1 MANRLNN
8 CFLINAPAG
17 SGKTT
22 EIKSMVQRCII
33 DNPKD
38 NILCITYTNRAADEL
53 SKDVLSKNV
62 FIGTIHSF
70 LHSFLKPYF
79 AHQNILELY
88 FEIYGARISERI
100 DNKDQKD
107 SIAESNARY
116 IEKYGKLD
124 YDTVRKNIKVLSYNE
139 SPFSSLYYG
148 GLSHDDLISFS
159 KAVFNRYPVIGKR
172 ISSKYQFVF
181 IDEYQDTMSDVLK
194 IFFES
199 VHNTKTKLFLF
210 GDRMQ
215 QIYKNYDGS
224 FEESFE
230 LFDTTKALTTNY
242 RSTKSIVNILNRIYN
257 DPAFVQNISEKMRNT
272 GSDFDPRIIISHSI
286 QAEIENLRKTDPD
299 TLILYLFNKERFS
312 DIDAIHLYD
321 AFNSMEKYSF
331 GKAVSAVDVLTTRY
345 EDNPDALLKVLFCVV
360 DLLKLYKAQQY
371 GSIIQI
377 LKGNKSIF
385 SKDSWNIQTH
395 NDKETVFNSIKRVF
409 SIMESKDKTIADLI
423 RCFADAHLLNEAY
436 LRGIVDDD
444 DYKLAELVPVIE
456 VVHVADYLCNPRVS
470 TQHGVKGESHDSV
483 VFVAEDSS
491 GDPRVAMYRFF
502 EMWGQMQIS
511 AKMLNRFYYNF
522 AAEVG
527 NIQRSIG
534 IKASD
539 LKKDTYMANEEMIK
553 EKLHTVFEKFKD
565 DLYFKFIYGA
575 DYENYFAK
583 PGVTKAKDCLKDITA
598 FSILSAYRLFY
609 VGCSRA
615 RRNLTILLDSSKIK
629 GNIELQK
636 KRFEEIGFQVTSS
649 SMHKN
654 ID

>member
-1 MANRLNN
+1 MANELNN
-8 CFLINAPAG
+8 CYLINAPAG

-70 LHSFLKPYF
+70 LHFFLKPYF
-79 AHQNILELY
+79 AHQDILELY

-100 DNKDQKD
+100 ENKGQKD

-124 YDTVRKNIKVLSYNE
+124 YDTVRKNIKGLSYNE

-159 KAVFNRYPVIGKR
+159 KAVFNRYPVVGKR
-172 ISSKYQFVF
+172 ISSKYQFIF

-242 RSTKSIVNILNRIYN
+242 RSTKKIVDILNKIYN
-257 DPAFVQNISEKMRNT
+257 DPAFVQNISEKMRST
-272 GSDFDPRIIISHSI
+272 ESDFDPRIIISHSI
-286 QAEIENLRKTDPD
+286 QAEIDNLRKTDPD

-345 EDNPDALLKVLFCVV
+345 EDNPDALLKVVLCVV
-360 DLLKLYKAQQY
+360 ELLRLYKAQQY

-377 LKGNKSIF
+377 LKGNKSVF

-395 NDKETVFNSIKRVF
+395 NDKGMVFNSLKRVF
-409 SIMESKDKTIADLI
+409 NIMESEDKTIADLI
-423 RCFADAHLLNEAY
+423 SCLADAHLLNEAY
-436 LRGIVDDD
+436 LRGIVDDG

-456 VVHVADYLCNPRVS
+456 VIHIADYLCNPRVS

-502 EMWGQMQIS
+502 EMWGQIQIS
-511 AKMLNRFYYNF
+511 AKMLNRFYYDF

-539 LKKDTYMANEEMIK
+539 LKKDTYVANEEMIK
-553 EKLHTVFEKFKD
+553 EKIRTVFDRFKD
-565 DLYFKFIYGA
+565 DLYFQFIYGA
-575 DYENYFAK
+575 DYESYFSK
-583 PGVTKAKDCLKDITA
+583 PGVTKAKDCLKDNTA
-598 FSILSAYRLFY
+598 YSILSAYKLFY

-615 RRNLTILLDSSKIK
+615 RKNLTILLDSSKIH
-629 GNIELQK
+629 GNLELQK
-636 KRFEEIGFQVTSS
+636 KRFEEIGFQVINFP
-649 SMHKN
+649 MH
-654 ID
+654 

>member
-1 MANRLNN
+1 VANELNN
-8 CFLINAPAG
+8 CYLINAPAG

-70 LHSFLKPYF
+70 LHSFLKTYF

-100 DNKDQKD
+100 ENKGQKD

-159 KAVFNRYPVIGKR
+159 KAVFNRYPVVGKR
-172 ISSKYQFVF
+172 ISSKYQFIF

-230 LFDTTKALTTNY
+230 LFDTTKALTTNH
-242 RSTKSIVNILNRIYN
+242 RSTKNIVDILNKIYN
-257 DPAFVQNISEKMRNT
+257 DPAFVQNISEKMRST
-272 GSDFDPRIIISHSI
+272 ESDFDPRIIISHSI
-286 QAEIENLRKTDPD
+286 QAEIENLRKADPD

-360 DLLKLYKAQQY
+360 ELLKLYKAQQY

-395 NDKETVFNSIKRVF
+395 NDKETVFNSLKRVF
-409 SIMESKDKTIADLI
+409 DIMESGDKTIADLI
-423 RCFADAHLLNEAY
+423 SRLADAHLLNEAY
-436 LRGIVDDD
+436 LSGIVDDD

-502 EMWGQMQIS
+502 EMWGQIQIS
-511 AKMLNRFYYNF
+511 AKMLNRFYYDF

-527 NIQRSIG
+527 NVQRSIG

-539 LKKDTYMANEEMIK
+539 LKKDTYAADEEMIK
-553 EKLHTVFEKFKD
+553 EKIHTVFDRFKD
-565 DLYFKFIYGA
+565 DLYFQFIYGA
-575 DYENYFAK
+575 DYESYFSK
-583 PGVTKAKDCLKDITA
+583 PGVTKAKDCLKDNTA
-598 FSILSAYRLFY
+598 YSILSAYKLFY

-615 RRNLTILLDSSKIK
+615 RKNLTILLDSSKIQ
-629 GNIELQK
+629 GNLELQK
-636 KRFEEIGFQVTSS
+636 KRFEEIGFQVISS
-649 SMHKN
+649 PTL
-654 ID
+654 

>member
-1 MANRLNN
+1 MFN
-8 CFLINAPAG
+8 
-17 SGKTT
+17 
-22 EIKSMVQRCII
+22 KS
-33 DNPKD
+33 
-38 NILCITYTNRAADEL
+38 
-53 SKDVLSKNV
+53 
-62 FIGTIHSF
+62 
-70 LHSFLKPYF
+70 
-79 AHQNILELY
+79 
-88 FEIYGARISERI
+88 
-100 DNKDQKD
+100 QKE

-124 YDTVRKNIKVLSYNE
+124 YDMVRNNIKVLSYNE

-148 GLSHDDLISFS
+148 GLSHDDLIGFS
-159 KAVFNRYPVIGKR
+159 KAIFNRYPVIKKR
-172 ISSKYQFVF
+172 MTSKYQFIF

-257 DPAFVQNISEKMRNT
+257 DPAFVQNISEKMRST
-272 GSDFDPRIIISHSI
+272 DSDFDPRIIISHSI

-331 GKAVSAVDVLTTRY
+331 GKAV
-345 EDNPDALLKVLFCVV
+345 
-360 DLLKLYKAQQY
+360 
-371 GSIIQI
+371 
-377 LKGNKSIF
+377 
-385 SKDSWNIQTH
+385 
-395 NDKETVFNSIKRVF
+395 
-409 SIMESKDKTIADLI
+409 ADLI
-423 RCFADAHLLNEAY
+423 RGLSNVHLLNEAY
-436 LRGIVDDD
+436 LSGIIDDD
-444 DYKLAELVPVIE
+444 DYKLAELVPVVE

-491 GDPRVAMYRFF
+491 NNPCVAMYRFF
-502 EMWGQMQIS
+502 EMWGQIPIS
-511 AKMLNRFYYNF
+511 AKTLNQFYYDF
-522 AAEVG
+522 AAEVD

-534 IKASD
+534 IKVSD
-539 LKKDTYMANEEMIK
+539 LKKDTYAANEEMIK
-553 EKLHTVFEKFKD
+553 EKIHTVFDRFKD
-565 DLYFKFIYGA
+565 NPYFQFIYGA
-575 DYENYFAK
+575 DYESYFSK
-583 PGVTKAKDCLKDITA
+583 PGVTKARDCLKGNTA
-598 FSILSAYRLFY
+598 YSILSAYKLFY

-629 GNIELQK
+629 GNLEPQK
-636 KRFEEIGFQVTSS
+636 KRFEEIGFQVVSS
-649 SMHKN
+649 PIH
-654 ID
+654 

>member
-8 CFLINAPAG
+8 FFLINAPAG

-100 DNKDQKD
+100 DNKGQKD
-107 SIAESNARY
+107 SITESNARY

-124 YDTVRKNIKVLSYNE
+124 YDTVKKNIKVLSYNE

-148 GLSHDDLISFS
+148 GLSHDDLISFF

-172 ISSKYQFVF
+172 ISSKHQFVF

-257 DPAFVQNISEKMRNT
+257 DPAFVQNISEKMRST
-272 GSDFDPRIIISHSI
+272 DSDFDPRIIISHSI

-385 SKDSWNIQTH
+385 SKESWNIQTH
-395 NDKETVFNSIKRVF
+395 IDKETVFNSLKRVF
-409 SIMESKDKTIADLI
+409 NIIESKDKTIADLI
-423 RCFADAHLLNEAY
+423 ICLADAHLLNEAY
-436 LRGIVDDD
+436 LSGIVDDD

-502 EMWGQMQIS
+502 EMWGQIQIS
-511 AKMLNRFYYNF
+511 AKMLNRFYYDF

-534 IKASD
+534 IKVSD
-539 LKKDTYMANEEMIK
+539 LKKDTYAANEEMIK
-553 EKLHTVFEKFKD
+553 AKLHTVFDRFKD
-565 DLYFKFIYGA
+565 DSYFQFIYGA
-575 DYENYFAK
+575 DYESYFSK
-583 PGVTKAKDCLKDITA
+583 PGVTKVKDCLKDNA
-598 FSILSAYRLFY
+598 VYGILSAYKLFY

-615 RRNLTILLDSSKIK
+615 RKNLTILLDSSKIQ
-629 GNIELQK
+629 GNFELQK
-636 KRFEEIGFQVTSS
+636 KRFEEMGFQVISS
-649 SMHKN
+649 SIH
-654 ID
+654 

>member
-1 MANRLNN
+1 MANKLNN
-8 CFLINAPAG
+8 CYLINAPAG

-22 EIKSMVQRCII
+22 EIKSIVQRCII

-53 SKDVLSKNV
+53 SKGILSKNV

-70 LHSFLKPYF
+70 LHFFLKPYF
-79 AHQNILELY
+79 AHQDILELY
-88 FEIYGARISERI
+88 FEIYGAQISERI
-100 DNKDQKD
+100 DNKSQKE

-124 YDTVRKNIKVLSYNE
+124 YDMVRNNIKVLSYNE

-148 GLSHDDLISFS
+148 GLSHDDLIGFS
-159 KAVFNRYPVIGKR
+159 KAIFNRYPVIKKR
-172 ISSKYQFVF
+172 MTSKYQFIF

-257 DPAFVQNISEKMRNT
+257 DPAFVQNISEKMRST
-272 GSDFDPRIIISHSI
+272 DSDFDPRIIITHSI
-286 QAEIENLRKTDPD
+286 Q
-299 TLILYLFNKERFS
+299 ERFS
-312 DIDAIHLYD
+312 DIDAINLYN
-321 AFNSMEKYSF
+321 AFDKMEKYSF
-331 GKAVSAVDVLTTRY
+331 GKAVSAVDVLTTHY
-345 EDNPDALLKVLFCVV
+345 EDNPDSLLKVLFCIVE
-360 DLLKLYKAQQY
+360 LLRLYTAQQY

-377 LKGNKSIF
+377 LKGNKSVF
-385 SKDSWNIQTH
+385 SKDSWNIKTH
-395 NDKETVFNSIKRVF
+395 NDKETVFNSIKQVF
-409 SIMESKDKTIADLI
+409 NIIESEKTKGEIFVSPD
-423 RCFADAHLLNEAY
+423 LLNEAY
-436 LRGIVDDD
+436 LSGIVDDD
-444 DYKLAELVPVIE
+444 DYKLAELVPVVE

-491 GDPRVAMYRFF
+491 NNPCVAMYRFF
-502 EMWGQMQIS
+502 EMWGQIQIS
-511 AKMLNRFYYNF
+511 AKTLNQFYYNF
-522 AAEVG
+522 AAEVD
-527 NIQRSIG
+527 NIQQSIG
-534 IKASD
+534 IKGSV
-539 LKKDTYMANEEMIK
+539 LKKGTYIANEEMIK
-553 EKLHTVFEKFKD
+553 AKLHTVFDRFKD
-565 DLYFKFIYGA
+565 DPYFQFIYGA
-575 DYENYFAK
+575 DYESYFSK
-583 PGVTKAKDCLKDITA
+583 PGVTKARDCLKGNTA
-598 FSILSAYRLFY
+598 YSILSAYKLFY

-629 GNIELQK
+629 GNLEPQK
-636 KRFEEIGFQVTSS
+636 KRFEEIGFQVVSS
-649 SMHKN
+649 PIH
-654 ID
+654 

>member
-100 DNKDQKD
+100 ENKGQKD

-172 ISSKYQFVF
+172 ISRKYQFVF

-242 RSTKSIVNILNRIYN
+242 RSTKSIVNILNKIYN
-257 DPAFVQNISEKMRNT
+257 DPAFVQNISEKMRST
-272 GSDFDPRIIISHSI
+272 ESDFDPRIIISHSI
-286 QAEIENLRKTDPD
+286 QAEIENLRKADPD

-345 EDNPDALLKVLFCVV
+345 ADNPDALLKVLFCVV
-360 DLLKLYKAQQY
+360 ELLKLYKAQQY

-395 NDKETVFNSIKRVF
+395 NDKETVFNSLKRVF
-409 SIMESKDKTIADLI
+409 DIMESGDKTIADLI
-423 RCFADAHLLNEAY
+423 SRLADAHLLNEAY
-436 LRGIVDDD
+436 LSGIVDDD

-502 EMWGQMQIS
+502 EMWGQIQIS
-511 AKMLNRFYYNF
+511 AKMLNRFYYDF

-527 NIQRSIG
+527 NVQRSIG

-539 LKKDTYMANEEMIK
+539 LKKDTYAADEEMIK
-553 EKLHTVFEKFKD
+553 EKIHTVFDRFKD
-565 DLYFKFIYGA
+565 DLYFQFIYGA
-575 DYENYFAK
+575 DYESYFSK
-583 PGVTKAKDCLKDITA
+583 PGVTKAKDCLKDNTA
-598 FSILSAYRLFY
+598 YSILSAYKLFY

-629 GNIELQK
+629 GNLELQK
-636 KRFEEIGFQVTSS
+636 KRFEEIGFQVINS
-649 SMHKN
+649 SMH
-654 ID
+654 

>member
-1 MANRLNN
+1 MANELNN
-8 CFLINAPAG
+8 CYLINAPAG

-70 LHSFLKPYF
+70 LHSFLKTYF

-100 DNKDQKD
+100 ENKGQKD

-159 KAVFNRYPVIGKR
+159 KAVFNRYPVVGKR
-172 ISSKYQFVF
+172 ISSKYQFIF

-242 RSTKSIVNILNRIYN
+242 RSTKNIVDILNKIYN
-257 DPAFVQNISEKMRNT
+257 DPAFVQNISEKMRST
-272 GSDFDPRIIISHSI
+272 ESDFDPRIIISHSI
-286 QAEIENLRKTDPD
+286 QAEIENLRKADPD

-360 DLLKLYKAQQY
+360 ELLKLYKAQQY

-395 NDKETVFNSIKRVF
+395 NDKETVFNSLKRVF
-409 SIMESKDKTIADLI
+409 DIMESGDKTIADLI
-423 RCFADAHLLNEAY
+423 SRLANAHLLNEAY
-436 LRGIVDDD
+436 LSGIVDDD

-502 EMWGQMQIS
+502 EMWGQIQIS
-511 AKMLNRFYYNF
+511 AKMLNRFYYDF

-527 NIQRSIG
+527 NVQRSIG

-539 LKKDTYMANEEMIK
+539 LKKDTYAADEEMIK
-553 EKLHTVFEKFKD
+553 EKIHTVFDRFKD
-565 DLYFKFIYGA
+565 DLYFQFIYGA
-575 DYENYFAK
+575 DYESYFSK
-583 PGVTKAKDCLKDITA
+583 PGVTKAKDCLKDNTA
-598 FSILSAYRLFY
+598 YSILSAYKLFY

-629 GNIELQK
+629 GNLELQK
-636 KRFEEIGFQVTSS
+636 KRFEEIGFQVINS
-649 SMHKN
+649 SMH
-654 ID
+654 

>member
-79 AHQNILELY
+79 AHQNILKLY

-100 DNKDQKD
+100 DNKGQKN
-107 SIAESNARY
+107 SITESNARY

-172 ISSKYQFVF
+172 ISRKYQFVF

-242 RSTKSIVNILNRIYN
+242 RSTKNIVDILNKIYN
-257 DPAFVQNISEKMRNT
+257 DPAFVQNISEKMRST
-272 GSDFDPRIIISHSI
+272 DSDFDPRIIISHSI

-360 DLLKLYKAQQY
+360 VFLKLYKAQQY

-377 LKGNKSIF
+377 LKRNKSIF
-385 SKDSWNIQTH
+385 SKESWNIQTH
-395 NDKETVFNSIKRVF
+395 NDKETFFNSLKRVF
-409 SIMESKDKTIADLI
+409 NIMESKDKTIVDLI
-423 RCFADAHLLNEAY
+423 ICLEDAHLLNEAY
-436 LRGIVDDD
+436 LSGIVDDD

-502 EMWGQMQIS
+502 EMWGQIQIS
-511 AKMLNRFYYNF
+511 AKMLNRFYYDF
-522 AAEVG
+522 AAEVS

-539 LKKDTYMANEEMIK
+539 LKKDTYAANEEMIK
-553 EKLHTVFEKFKD
+553 EKIHTVFDRFKD
-565 DLYFKFIYGA
+565 DLYFQFIYGA
-575 DYENYFAK
+575 DYESYFSK
-583 PGVTKAKDCLKDITA
+583 PGVTKAKDCLKDNTA
-598 FSILSAYRLFY
+598 YSILSAYKLFY

-629 GNIELQK
+629 GNLELQK
-636 KRFEEIGFQVTSS
+636 KRFEEIGFQVINS
-649 SMHKN
+649 SMH
-654 ID
+654 

>member
-1 MANRLNN
+1 MAERLNN
-8 CFLINAPAG
+8 CFLINSPAG

-100 DNKDQKD
+100 DNKGQKD

-148 GLSHDDLISFS
+148 GLSHDDLIGFS
-159 KAVFNRYPVIGKR
+159 KAVFDRYPVIGKR
-172 ISSKYQFVF
+172 IPSKYQFVF
-181 IDEYQDTMSDVLK
+181 IDEYQDTMSDVLR
-194 IFFES
+194 IFFDS
-199 VHNTKTKLFLF
+199 IHNTKTKLFLF

-215 QIYKNYDGS
+215 QIYNNYDGS

-242 RSTKSIVNILNRIYN
+242 RSTKSIVDILNKIYN
-257 DPAFVQNISEKMRNT
+257 DPEYVQNISEKMRST
-272 GSDFDPRIIISHSI
+272 ESDFDPRIIICHSI

-312 DIDAIHLYD
+312 DIAAIRLYN

-331 GKAVSAVDVLTTRY
+331 GKAVSAVDILTTRY
-345 EDNPDALLKVLFCVV
+345 EDNPDALIKVLFCVIE
-360 DLLKLYKAQQY
+360 LSRLYKAQQY

-385 SKDSWNIQTH
+385 SKVGWNIQTH
-395 NDKETVFNSIKRVF
+395 NDKETVFNNIKRVF
-409 SIMESKDKTIADLI
+409 NIMESEDKTIADLI
-423 RCFADAHLLNEAY
+423 SCLADAHLLNEAY
-436 LRGIVDDD
+436 LSGIVDDD
-444 DYKLAELVPVIE
+444 DYKLAETVPVIE
-456 VVHVADYLCNPRVS
+456 VIHVADYLCNPRVS
-470 TQHGVKGESHDSV
+470 TQHGVKGESHNSV

-502 EMWGQMQIS
+502 EMWGKIQIS
-511 AKMLNRFYYNF
+511 AKMLNRFYYDF
-522 AAEVG
+522 AGEVG

-539 LKKDTYMANEEMIK
+539 FKKDNYAANEKMIK
-553 EKLHTVFEKFKD
+553 EKIRTVFERFKD
-565 DLYFKFIYGA
+565 DLCFQFIYGA
-575 DYENYFAK
+575 DYESYFSK
-583 PGVTKAKDCLKDITA
+583 PGVTKAKDCLKENTA
-598 FSILSAYRLFY
+598 YSILSAYKLFY

-615 RRNLTILLDSSKIK
+615 RKNLTILLDSSKIQ
-629 GNIELQK
+629 GSFELQK
-636 KRFEEIGFQVTSS
+636 KRFEEIGFQVISS
-649 SMHKN
+649 PIH
-654 ID
+654 

>member
-100 DNKDQKD
+100 DNKGQKD
-107 SIAESNARY
+107 SITESNARY
-116 IEKYGKLD
+116 IEKYRKLD

-159 KAVFNRYPVIGKR
+159 KAIFNRYPVIGKR

-242 RSTKSIVNILNRIYN
+242 RSAKNIVDILNNIYN
-257 DPAFVQNISEKMRNT
+257 DPALVQNSSEKMRIAK
-272 GSDFDPRIIISHSI
+272 SDFDPRIIISHSI
-286 QAEIENLRKTDPD
+286 QAEIESLRKSDPG
-299 TLILYLFNKERFS
+299 TLILYLFNRERFS
-312 DIDAIHLYD
+312 DIDAINLYN
-321 AFNSMEKYSF
+321 AFDKMEKYSF
-331 GKAVSAVDVLTTRY
+331 GKAVSAVDVLTTHY
-345 EDNPDALLKVLFCVV
+345 EDNPDALLKVLFCVAE
-360 DLLKLYKAQQY
+360 LLRLYKAQQY

-377 LKGNKSIF
+377 LKGNKSVF
-385 SKDSWNIQTH
+385 SKDSWDIKTH
-395 NDKETVFNSIKRVF
+395 NDKQTVFNSIKRVF
-409 SIMESKDKTIADLI
+409 NIAESENKTIADLI
-423 RCFADAHLLNEAY
+423 RCLADAHLLNEAY
-436 LRGIVDDD
+436 LSGIVDDA
-444 DYKLAELVPVIE
+444 DYKLAELVPIIE
-456 VVHVADYLCNPRVS
+456 VVRVADYLCNPKVS

-483 VFVAEDSS
+483 VFAAEDSS
-491 GDPRVAMYRFF
+491 SNPCVAMYRFF
-502 EMWGQMQIS
+502 EMWGQIPIS
-511 AKMLNRFYYNF
+511 AKTLNQFYYDF
-522 AAEVG
+522 AAEVD

-534 IKASD
+534 IKVSD
-539 LKKDTYMANEEMIK
+539 LKKDTYAANEEMIK
-553 EKLHTVFEKFKD
+553 EKIHTVFDRFKD
-565 DLYFKFIYGA
+565 NPYFQFIYGA
-575 DYENYFAK
+575 DYESYFSK
-583 PGVTKAKDCLKDITA
+583 PGVTKARDCLKGNTA
-598 FSILSAYRLFY
+598 YSILSAYKLFY

-629 GNIELQK
+629 GNLEPQK
-636 KRFEEIGFQVTSS
+636 KRFEEIGFQVVSS
-649 SMHKN
+649 PIH
-654 ID
+654 

>member
-1 MANRLNN
+1 MASKLNN
-8 CFLINAPAG
+8 CYLINAPAG

-53 SKDVLSKNV
+53 SKGVFSKNV

-70 LHSFLKPYF
+70 LHFFLKPYF
-79 AHQNILELY
+79 VHQNILGLY
-88 FEIYGARISERI
+88 FEIYGAKISERI
-100 DNKDQKD
+100 DNKGQKE

-116 IEKYGKLD
+116 VEKYGKLD
-124 YDTVRKNIKVLSYNE
+124 YDMVRNSIKVLSYNE

-159 KAVFNRYPVIGKR
+159 KAIFNRYPVIKKR
-172 ISSKYQFVF
+172 MTSKYQFIF

-199 VHNTKTKLFLF
+199 VYNTKTKLFLF

-224 FEESFE
+224 FEENFE

-242 RSTKSIVNILNRIYN
+242 RSAKNIVDILNNIYN
-257 DPAFVQNISEKMRNT
+257 DPALVQNSSEKMRSAK
-272 GSDFDPRIIISHSI
+272 SDFDPRIIISHSI
-286 QAEIENLRKTDPD
+286 QAEIESLRKADPD

-331 GKAVSAVDVLTTRY
+331 GKAVSAVDVLTARY
-345 EDNPDALLKVLFCVV
+345 EDNPDALLKLLFCIAE
-360 DLLKLYKAQQY
+360 LSRLYNEQKY

-395 NDKETVFNSIKRVF
+395 NDKKKVFKSIKQVF
-409 SIMESKDKTIADLI
+409 EMLGSEDKTIADLI
-423 RCFADAHLLNEAY
+423 SCLADAHLLNEAY
-436 LRGIVDDD
+436 LGGIVDDD
-444 DYKLAELVPVIE
+444 DYKLAELVPVTE
-456 VVHVADYLCNPRVS
+456 VVHVADYLCNPKVS

-491 GDPRVAMYRFF
+491 GNPCVAMYRFF
-502 EMWGQMQIS
+502 EMWGQIQIS
-511 AKMLNRFYYNF
+511 AKTLNQFYYDF
-522 AAEVG
+522 AAEVD

-534 IKASD
+534 INGSG
-539 LKKDTYMANEEMIK
+539 LKKGTYMANEEMIK
-553 EKLHTVFEKFKD
+553 AKLHTVFDRFKD
-565 DLYFKFIYGA
+565 DPYFQFIYGA
-575 DYENYFAK
+575 DYESYFSK
-583 PGVTKAKDCLKDITA
+583 PGVAKARDCLKDNA
-598 FSILSAYRLFY
+598 VYGVLSAYKLFY

-629 GNIELQK
+629 GNLELQN
-636 KRFEEIGFQVTSS
+636 KRFEEIGFQVISS
-649 SMHKN
+649 PMH
-654 ID
+654 

>member
-100 DNKDQKD
+100 DNKGQKD
-107 SIAESNARY
+107 SITESNARY

-172 ISSKYQFVF
+172 ISRKYQFVF

-230 LFDTTKALTTNY
+230 LFDTTKAFTTNY
-242 RSTKSIVNILNRIYN
+242 RSTKSIVNILNKIYN
-257 DPAFVQNISEKMRNT
+257 DPAFVQNISEKMRST
-272 GSDFDPRIIISHSI
+272 ESDFDPRIIISHSI
-286 QAEIENLRKTDPD
+286 QAEIENLRKADPD

-360 DLLKLYKAQQY
+360 ELLKLYKAQQY

-395 NDKETVFNSIKRVF
+395 NDKETVFNSLKRVF
-409 SIMESKDKTIADLI
+409 DSMESGDKTIADLI
-423 RCFADAHLLNEAY
+423 SRLADAHLLNEAY
-436 LRGIVDDD
+436 LSGIVDDD
-444 DYKLAELVPVIE
+444 DYKIAELVPVIE

-502 EMWGQMQIS
+502 EMWGQIQIS
-511 AKMLNRFYYNF
+511 AKMLNRFYYDF

-527 NIQRSIG
+527 NVQRSIG

-539 LKKDTYMANEEMIK
+539 LKKDTYVADEEMIK
-553 EKLHTVFEKFKD
+553 EKIHTVFDRFKD
-565 DLYFKFIYGA
+565 DLYFQFIYGA
-575 DYENYFAK
+575 DYESYFSK
-583 PGVTKAKDCLKDITA
+583 PGVTKAKDCLKDNTA
-598 FSILSAYRLFY
+598 YSILSAYKLFY

-629 GNIELQK
+629 GNLELQK
-636 KRFEEIGFQVTSS
+636 KRFEEIGFQVINS
-649 SMHKN
+649 SMH
-654 ID
+654 

>member
-100 DNKDQKD
+100 DNKGQKD
-107 SIAESNARY
+107 SITESNARY

-172 ISSKYQFVF
+172 ISRKYQFVF

-242 RSTKSIVNILNRIYN
+242 RSTKSIVNILNKIYN
-257 DPAFVQNISEKMRNT
+257 DPAFVQNISEKMRST
-272 GSDFDPRIIISHSI
+272 ESDFDPRIIISHSI
-286 QAEIENLRKTDPD
+286 QAEIENLRKADPD

-345 EDNPDALLKVLFCVV
+345 ADNPDALLKVLFCVV
-360 DLLKLYKAQQY
+360 ELLKLYKAQQY

-395 NDKETVFNSIKRVF
+395 NDKETVFNSLKRVF
-409 SIMESKDKTIADLI
+409 DIMESGDKTIADLI
-423 RCFADAHLLNEAY
+423 SRLADAHLLNEAY
-436 LRGIVDDD
+436 LSGIVDDD

-502 EMWGQMQIS
+502 EMWGQIQIS
-511 AKMLNRFYYNF
+511 AKMLNRFYYDF

-527 NIQRSIG
+527 NVQRSIG

-539 LKKDTYMANEEMIK
+539 LKKDTYAADEEMIK
-553 EKLHTVFEKFKD
+553 EKIHTVFDRFKD
-565 DLYFKFIYGA
+565 DLYFQFIYGA
-575 DYENYFAK
+575 DYESYFSK
-583 PGVTKAKDCLKDITA
+583 PGVTKAKDCLKDNTA
-598 FSILSAYRLFY
+598 YSILSAYKLFY

-629 GNIELQK
+629 GNLELQK
-636 KRFEEIGFQVTSS
+636 KRFEEIGFQVINS
-649 SMHKN
+649 SMH
-654 ID
+654 

>member
-100 DNKDQKD
+100 DNKGQKD
-107 SIAESNARY
+107 SITESNARY

-139 SPFSSLYYG
+139 SPVSFLYYG

-172 ISSKYQFVF
+172 ISRKYQFVF

-242 RSTKSIVNILNRIYN
+242 RSTKSIVNILNKIYN
-257 DPAFVQNISEKMRNT
+257 DPAFVQNISEKMRST
-272 GSDFDPRIIISHSI
+272 ESDFDPRIIISHSI
-286 QAEIENLRKTDPD
+286 QAEIENLRKADPD

-331 GKAVSAVDVLTTRY
+331 GKAVSAVDILTTRY

-360 DLLKLYKAQQY
+360 ELLKLYKAQQY

-395 NDKETVFNSIKRVF
+395 NDKETVFNSLKRVF
-409 SIMESKDKTIADLI
+409 DIMESGDKTIADLI
-423 RCFADAHLLNEAY
+423 SRLADAHLLNEAY
-436 LRGIVDDD
+436 LSGIVDDD

-502 EMWGQMQIS
+502 EMWGQIQIS
-511 AKMLNRFYYNF
+511 AKMLNRFYYDF

-527 NIQRSIG
+527 NVQRSIG

-539 LKKDTYMANEEMIK
+539 LKKDTYAADEEMIK
-553 EKLHTVFEKFKD
+553 EKIHTVFDRFKD
-565 DLYFKFIYGA
+565 DLYFQFIYGA
-575 DYENYFAK
+575 DYESYFSK
-583 PGVTKAKDCLKDITA
+583 PGVTKAKDCLKDNTA
-598 FSILSAYRLFY
+598 YSILSAYKLFY

-629 GNIELQK
+629 GNLELQK
-636 KRFEEIGFQVTSS
+636 KRFEEIGFQVINS
-649 SMHKN
+649 SMH
-654 ID
+654 

>member
-1 MANRLNN
+1 MANKLNN
-8 CFLINAPAG
+8 CYLINAPAG

-53 SKDVLSKNV
+53 SKGILSKNV

-70 LHSFLKPYF
+70 LHFFLKPYF
-79 AHQNILELY
+79 AHQDILELY
-88 FEIYGARISERI
+88 FEIYGTQISERI
-100 DNKDQKD
+100 ENKGQKE

-116 IEKYGKLD
+116 IERYGKLD
-124 YDTVRKNIKVLSYNE
+124 YDMVRNTIKVLSYNE

-159 KAVFNRYPVIGKR
+159 KAIFDRYPVIKKR
-172 ISSKYQFVF
+172 MTSKYQFIF

-224 FEESFE
+224 FEENFE

-242 RSTKSIVNILNRIYN
+242 RSAKSIVDILNKIYN
-257 DPAFVQNISEKMRNT
+257 DPALVQNSSEKMRSVKS
-272 GSDFDPRIIISHSI
+272 GFDPRIIISHSI
-286 QAEIENLRKTDPD
+286 QAEIESLRKSDPD
-299 TLILYLFNKERFS
+299 TLILYLFNRERFS
-312 DIDAIHLYD
+312 DIDAINLYN
-321 AFNSMEKYSF
+321 AFDKMEKYSF
-331 GKAVSAVDVLTTRY
+331 GKAVSAVDVLTTHY

-360 DLLKLYKAQQY
+360 ELLRLYKAQQY
-371 GSIIQI
+371 GSVIQI
-377 LKGNKSIF
+377 LKGNKSVF
-385 SKDSWNIQTH
+385 SKDSWNIKTH
-395 NDKETVFNSIKRVF
+395 NDKETVFNSIKQVF
-409 SIMESKDKTIADLI
+409 NIAESETKTIADLI
-423 RCFADAHLLNEAY
+423 RGLANVHLLNETY

-444 DYKLAELVPVIE
+444 DYKLAELVPVVE
-456 VVHVADYLCNPRVS
+456 VVHVVDYLCNPKVS

-491 GDPRVAMYRFF
+491 SNPCVAMYRFF
-502 EMWGQMQIS
+502 EMWEQIPIS
-511 AKMLNRFYYNF
+511 AKTLNQFYYEF
-522 AAEVG
+522 AAEVD

-534 IKASD
+534 TKGSE
-539 LKKDTYMANEEMIK
+539 LKKDTYTTNKEMINK
-553 EKLHTVFEKFKD
+553 KLNTVFDRFKD
-565 DLYFKFIYGA
+565 DPYFQFIYGA
-575 DYENYFAK
+575 AYKSYFSK
-583 PGVTKAKDCLKDITA
+583 PGVTKAKDCLKDNA
-598 FSILSAYRLFY
+598 VYGILSAYKLFY

-629 GNIELQK
+629 GNLELQK
-636 KRFEEIGFQVTSS
+636 KRFEEIGFQVISS
-649 SMHKN
+649 PIH
-654 ID
+654 

>member
-1 MANRLNN
+1 M
-8 CFLINAPAG
+8 
-17 SGKTT
+17 
-22 EIKSMVQRCII
+22 
-33 DNPKD
+33 
-38 NILCITYTNRAADEL
+38 
-53 SKDVLSKNV
+53 
-62 FIGTIHSF
+62 
-70 LHSFLKPYF
+70 
-79 AHQNILELY
+79 
-88 FEIYGARISERI
+88 
-100 DNKDQKD
+100 
-107 SIAESNARY
+107 
-116 IEKYGKLD
+116 
-124 YDTVRKNIKVLSYNE
+124 
-139 SPFSSLYYG
+139 YYG
-148 GLSHDDLISFS
+148 GLSHDDLISFF

-257 DPAFVQNISEKMRNT
+257 DPAFVQNISEKMRST
-272 GSDFDPRIIISHSI
+272 DSDFDPRIIISHSI

-385 SKDSWNIQTH
+385 SKESWNIQTH
-395 NDKETVFNSIKRVF
+395 NDKETVFNSLKRVF
-409 SIMESKDKTIADLI
+409 NIMESKDKTIADLI
-423 RCFADAHLLNEAY
+423 ICLADAHLLNEAY
-436 LRGIVDDD
+436 LSGIVDDD
-444 DYKLAELVPVIE
+444 DYKLAELVLVIE

-502 EMWGQMQIS
+502 EMWGQIQIS
-511 AKMLNRFYYNF
+511 AKMLNRFYYDF

-534 IKASD
+534 IKVSD
-539 LKKDTYMANEEMIK
+539 LKKDTYAANEEMIK
-553 EKLHTVFEKFKD
+553 EKIHTVFDRFKD
-565 DLYFKFIYGA
+565 DLYFQFIYGA
-575 DYENYFAK
+575 DYESYFSK
-583 PGVTKAKDCLKDITA
+583 PGVTKAKDCLRSNTA
-598 FSILSAYRLFY
+598 YSILSAYKLFY

-629 GNIELQK
+629 GNLECQK
-636 KRFEEIGFQVTSS
+636 NRFEEIGFQVISS
-649 SMHKN
+649 PMY
-654 ID
+654 

>member
-1 MANRLNN
+1 
-8 CFLINAPAG
+8 
-17 SGKTT
+17 
-22 EIKSMVQRCII
+22 MVQRCII

-100 DNKDQKD
+100 DNKGQKD
-107 SIAESNARY
+107 SITESNARY

-172 ISSKYQFVF
+172 ISRKYQFVF

-242 RSTKSIVNILNRIYN
+242 RSTKSIVNILNKIYN
-257 DPAFVQNISEKMRNT
+257 DPAFVQNISEKMRST
-272 GSDFDPRIIISHSI
+272 ESDFDPRIIISHSI
-286 QAEIENLRKTDPD
+286 QAEIENLRKADPD

-345 EDNPDALLKVLFCVV
+345 ADNPDALLKVLFCVV
-360 DLLKLYKAQQY
+360 ELLKLYKAQQY

-395 NDKETVFNSIKRVF
+395 NDKETVFNSLKRVF
-409 SIMESKDKTIADLI
+409 DIMESGDKTIADLI
-423 RCFADAHLLNEAY
+423 SRLADAHLLNEAY
-436 LRGIVDDD
+436 LSGIVDDD

-502 EMWGQMQIS
+502 EMWGQIQIS
-511 AKMLNRFYYNF
+511 AKMLNRFYYDF

-527 NIQRSIG
+527 NVQRSIG

-539 LKKDTYMANEEMIK
+539 LKKDTYAADEEMIK
-553 EKLHTVFEKFKD
+553 EKIHTVFDRFKD
-565 DLYFKFIYGA
+565 DLYFQFIYGA
-575 DYENYFAK
+575 DYESYFSK
-583 PGVTKAKDCLKDITA
+583 PGVTKAKDCLKDNTA
-598 FSILSAYRLFY
+598 YSILSAYKLFY

-629 GNIELQK
+629 GNLELQK
-636 KRFEEIGFQVTSS
+636 KRFEEIGFQVINS
-649 SMHKN
+649 SMH
-654 ID
+654 

>member
-70 LHSFLKPYF
+70 LKPYF

-100 DNKDQKD
+100 DNKGQKD
-107 SIAESNARY
+107 SITESNARY

-124 YDTVRKNIKVLSYNE
+124 YDTVKKNIKVLSYNE

-148 GLSHDDLISFS
+148 GLSHDDLISFF

-230 LFDTTKALTTNY
+230 LFDTTKAFFHMAGPLTLY
-242 RSTKSIVNILNRIYN
+242 PVTKSAAADELEKRISSVVVKSLTFPELKCFFRSAIAPLLRDFSDTFSFTT
-257 DPAFVQNISEKMRNT
+257 DPARRTK
-272 GSDFDPRIIISHSI
+272 P
-286 QAEIENLRKTDPD
+286 
-299 TLILYLFNKERFS
+299 
-312 DIDAIHLYD
+312 
-321 AFNSMEKYSF
+321 
-331 GKAVSAVDVLTTRY
+331 
-345 EDNPDALLKVLFCVV
+345 
-360 DLLKLYKAQQY
+360 
-371 GSIIQI
+371 
-377 LKGNKSIF
+377 
-385 SKDSWNIQTH
+385 
-395 NDKETVFNSIKRVF
+395 
-409 SIMESKDKTIADLI
+409 
-423 RCFADAHLLNEAY
+423 
-436 LRGIVDDD
+436 
-444 DYKLAELVPVIE
+444 
-456 VVHVADYLCNPRVS
+456 
-470 TQHGVKGESHDSV
+470 SV
-483 VFVAEDSS
+483 VTMPVA
-491 GDPRVAMYRFF
+491 
-502 EMWGQMQIS
+502 
-511 AKMLNRFYYNF
+511 L
-522 AAEVG
+522 AAPVL
-527 NIQRSIG
+527 R
-534 IKASD
+534 
-539 LKKDTYMANEEMIK
+539 
-553 EKLHTVFEKFKD
+553 
-565 DLYFKFIYGA
+565 
-575 DYENYFAK
+575 
-583 PGVTKAKDCLKDITA
+583 
-598 FSILSAYRLFY
+598 
-609 VGCSRA
+609 
-615 RRNLTILLDSSKIK
+615 
-629 GNIELQK
+629 
-636 KRFEEIGFQVTSS
+636 
-649 SMHKN
+649 
-654 ID
+654 

>member
-8 CFLINAPAG
+8 CYLINAPAG

-100 DNKDQKD
+100 DNKGQKD

-148 GLSHDDLISFS
+148 GLSHEDLISFS
-159 KAVFNRYPVIGKR
+159 KAVFNRYPVVGKR
-172 ISSKYQFVF
+172 ISSKYQFIF

-242 RSTKSIVNILNRIYN
+242 RSTKSIVNILNKIYN
-257 DPAFVQNISEKMRNT
+257 DPAFVQNISEKMRST
-272 GSDFDPRIIISHSI
+272 ESDFDPRIIISHSI
-286 QAEIENLRKTDPD
+286 QAEIENLRKADPD

-321 AFNSMEKYSF
+321 VFNSMEKYSF

-360 DLLKLYKAQQY
+360 ELLKLYKAQQY

-377 LKGNKSIF
+377 LKGNKSSF

-395 NDKETVFNSIKRVF
+395 NDKEKVFNSLKRVF
-409 SIMESKDKTIADLI
+409 DIMESGDKTIADLI
-423 RCFADAHLLNEAY
+423 SRLADAHLLNEAY
-436 LRGIVDDD
+436 LSGIVDDD

-502 EMWGQMQIS
+502 EMWGQIQIS
-511 AKMLNRFYYNF
+511 AKMLNRFYYDF

-527 NIQRSIG
+527 DVQRSIG

-539 LKKDTYMANEEMIK
+539 LKKDTYAADEEMIK
-553 EKLHTVFEKFKD
+553 EKIHTVFDRFKD
-565 DLYFKFIYGA
+565 DLYFQFIYGA
-575 DYENYFAK
+575 DYESYFSK
-583 PGVTKAKDCLKDITA
+583 PGVTKAKDCLKDNTA
-598 FSILSAYRLFY
+598 YSILSAYKLFY

-629 GNIELQK
+629 GNLELQK
-636 KRFEEIGFQVTSS
+636 KRFEEIGFQVINS
-649 SMHKN
+649 SMH
-654 ID
+654 